1 MTETN
6 DQVTNQETTDSPEV
20 VDVLGDLNEFNVQG
34 SEEAQEEVNEE
45 SLQETE
51 QTQEEKVAEARKW
64 LIENKFEDTE
74 EGREKLAKSYR
85 ELQSKHD
92 KEKPGEEVEKLKK
105 LDAFLKENPNV
116 VNAMKSEI
124 DKMQNNLDGPPEKPE
139 DYDSYDEDTP
149 GTTSYE
155 WRQDYN
161 QYLIDQGRN
170 AAKSEVDTL
179 RQEMNIERQQKDRML
194 KLKSMG
200 MSDDEIKEYDDFM
213 SDDKRVTEENLVE
226 VFRFLKAKESGET
239 VNPESTQPAQQ
250 KRTSAAA
257 VSGATPPQ
265 GKSKEKAKDDFF
277 KGLMKFSR

>member
-6 DQVTNQETTDSPEV
+6 DQTTNQETTDNPEV
-20 VDVLGDLNEFNVQG
+20 VDVLGDLNEFNVKG
-34 SEEAQEEVNEE
+34 SEESQEEVNEE

-116 VNAMKSEI
+116 VNAMKGEI

-239 VNPESTQPAQQ
+239 VNPELTQPAQQ

-257 VSGATPPQ
+257 VSGTTPPQ
-265 GKSKEKAKDDFF
+265 GKSQEKEKDDFF

>member
-6 DQVTNQETTDSPEV
+6 DQTTNQETTDNPEV
-20 VDVLGDLNEFNVQG
+20 VDVLGDLNEFNVKG
-34 SEEAQEEVNEE
+34 SEESQEEVNEE

-265 GKSKEKAKDDFF
+265 GKSKEKEKDDFF

>member
-6 DQVTNQETTDSPEV
+6 DQTTNQETTDNPEV
-20 VDVLGDLNEFNVQG
+20 VDVLGDLNEFNVKG
-34 SEEAQEEVNEE
+34 SEESQEEVNEE

-92 KEKPGEEVEKLKK
+92 QEKPGEEVEKLKK

-239 VNPESTQPAQQ
+239 VNPELTQPAQQ

-265 GKSKEKAKDDFF
+265 GKSKEKEKDDFF

>member
-6 DQVTNQETTDSPEV
+6 DQVTNQETTDNPEV

-34 SEEAQEEVNEE
+34 SEESQEEVNEE

-116 VNAMKSEI
+116 VNAMKSEM
-124 DKMQNNLDGPPEKPE
+124 DKMQSNLSGPPEKPE

-149 GTTSYE
+149 GTASYE
-155 WRQDYN
+155 WRQSYN

-170 AAKSEVDTL
+170 AAKSEVNTL
-179 RQEMNIERQQKDRML
+179 REEMQIERQQKDRML

-200 MSDDEIKEYDDFM
+200 MSENEIEEYDNFM
-213 SDDKRVTEENLVE
+213 TDDKRVTEENLVE

-239 VNPESTQPAQQ
+239 VNRESTQPAQQ
-250 KRTSAAA
+250 KRTSAAE

>member
-6 DQVTNQETTDSPEV
+6 DQVTNQETTDNPEV

-34 SEEAQEEVNEE
+34 SEESQEEVNEE

>member
-6 DQVTNQETTDSPEV
+6 DQTTNQETTDNPEH
-20 VDVLGDLNEFNVQG
+20 VDVLGDLNEFNVKG
-34 SEEAQEEVNEE
+34 SEESQEEVNEE

-239 VNPESTQPAQQ
+239 VNPELTQPAQQ

-257 VSGATPPQ
+257 VSGTTPPQ
-265 GKSKEKAKDDFF
+265 GKSQEKEKDDFF

>member
-6 DQVTNQETTDSPEV
+6 DQTTNQETTDNPEV
-20 VDVLGDLNEFNVQG
+20 VDVLGDLNEFNVKG
-34 SEEAQEEVNEE
+34 SEGSQEEVDEE

-239 VNPESTQPAQQ
+239 VNPELTQPAQQ

-257 VSGATPPQ
+257 VSGTTPPQ
-265 GKSKEKAKDDFF
+265 GKSQEKEKDDFF